1 MKYVCQLG
9 LILAFSLAG
18 ELLAAL
24 VPLPVPAAIWGMVL
38 MLIALLTRL
47 LRVEMVRETGRFLV
61 TILPLLFVVPT
72 VGLMAC
78 FDLVFQNLVPI
89 LVILVLGTVV
99 TFGVSGLVTRIFT
112 RGGDRDA

>member
-9 LILAFSLAG
+9 IILGFSLAG

-38 MLIALLTRL
+38 LLAALLTRF
-47 LRVEMVRETGRFLV
+47 LRVEAVGEVGRFLV

-78 FDLVFQNLVPI
+78 FDLVFANLVPI
-89 LVILVLGTVV
+89 LVILVVGTVV
-99 TFGVSGLVTRIFT
+99 TFGVGGLVTKIFT